1 MASDSLASARVRIGR
16 CVAEVRERGPRL
28 SPLDVHA
35 RMDEI
40 RQIAS
45 LNGLGTLEELARCSA
60 QMALLPGH
68 RVAVRTCLE
77 HVDEAID
84 SRSQSDTTAILA
96 ALALRLH

>member
-1 MASDSLASARVRIGR
+1 MGSDSLASARARIGR

-28 SPLDVHA
+28 SPLDLHA

-40 RQIAS
+40 RQIAVAH
-45 LNGLGTLEELARCSA
+45 GLGPMAELAQCSA

-68 RVAVRTCLE
+68 RVAVSSCLE
-77 HVDEAID
+77 HVEEALD
-84 SRSQSDTTAILA
+84 SRSPADTTAILA